1 MPDLTSTTTL
11 FQVKAS
17 KMLFPSAYRH
27 LSPNLHVFT
36 DAMIYL
42 KKKTP
47 IRHLTV
53 SCYFFYKFSLVS
65 IEVLFPLY
73 PSPAAEQAVDG
84 AGDEKAHEPGIVV
97 RRDKCLRDTR

>member
-1 MPDLTSTTTL
+1 MYLLMQVWQIYDLPEKHQFGT
-11 FQVKAS
+11 
-17 KMLFPSAYRH
+17 
-27 LSPNLHVFT
+27 
-36 DAMIYL
+36 
-42 KKKTP
+42 
-47 IRHLTV
+47 LTV